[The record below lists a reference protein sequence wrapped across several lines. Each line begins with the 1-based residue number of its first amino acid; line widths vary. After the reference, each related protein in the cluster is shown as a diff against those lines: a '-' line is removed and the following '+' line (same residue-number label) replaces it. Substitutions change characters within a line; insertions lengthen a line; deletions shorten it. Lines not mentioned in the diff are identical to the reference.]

1 MDYIDLGRRIR
12 KQRTQRGWTQEA
24 LAERVNVSTSFVGHV
39 ERGTRKASLE
49 TLVSIANVL
58 DVSLDYLL
66 SGSINSSVIG
76 PMPLCPLNSVRP
88 KASAPMP
95 LAASRPNPVTTA
107 LRSPSM
113 ECSGTRPGRDY
124 AAAVQFV
131 AA

>member
-1 MDYIDLGRRIR
+1 MFSCIPWEQREDLRHGVEKMDYVDLGHRIR

-66 SGSINSSVIG
+66 SGSMNSSVIG
-76 PMPLCPLNSVRP
+76 PMPRGLNSQQR
-88 KASAPMP
+88 SA
-95 LAASRPNPVTTA
+95 LKEILTTIQDN
-107 LRSPSM
+107 LS
-113 ECSGTRPGRDY
+113 EWEKDD
-124 AAAVQFV
+124 
-131 AA
+131 

>member
-1 MDYIDLGRRIR
+1 MTIRDNGVEGMDYVDLGRRIR

-66 SGSINSSVIG
+66 SGSMNSSVIG
-76 PMPLCPLNSVRP
+76 PMPKGLSSQQR
-88 KASAPMP
+88 SA
-95 LAASRPNPVTTA
+95 LKEILSTIQDN
-107 LRSPSM
+107 LS
-113 ECSGTRPGRDY
+113 EWEKDD
-124 AAAVQFV
+124 
-131 AA
+131 